1 MPVTDDPLTV
11 FHDTT
16 EDMDVNE
23 VATLYNILDKNG
35 DEQVTIDRSRF
46 DPSPT
51 HQSIHL

>member
-23 VATLYNILDKNG
+23 VATLYGILDKNG
-35 DEQVTIDRSRF
+35 DEQVTIDRFLF
-46 DPSPT
+46 DPSAHPF
-51 HQSIHL
+51 IHL